1 MCSSVL
7 RTIIQS
13 VLTWWRAGGCL
24 NSLPNRGRVE
34 SHINSFLSITSK
46 KISLWKFS
54 YPKQA
59 PNFSKKLL
67 KDPSLL
73 LPLGNSH
80 SSLAGSITD
89 FFTETWMLY
98 SRSQSTYILNVLLSL
113 SITTIVCGTQNSLH
127 WKFMPS
133 FSFQNLTLLP
143 LASCNCNFNL
153 SVIYN
158 LLCCTFCWK

>member
-1 MCSSVL
+1 M

-13 VLTWWRAGGCL
+13 VLTWWRASGCG
-24 NSLPNRGRVE
+24 NSLPYRGRVE
-34 SHINSFLSITSK
+34 SHINSFLSITSE

-89 FFTETWMLY
+89 FFTENFDAILKITEHLY
-98 SRSQSTYILNVLLSL
+98 LKCASFFIYHNNSLWDTKQSTLKIHAIIQLS
-113 SITTIVCGTQNSLH
+113 
-127 WKFMPS
+127 KF
-133 FSFQNLTLLP
+133 
-143 LASCNCNFNL
+143 NFTSTRL
-153 SVIYN
+153 MQ
-158 LLCCTFCWK
+158 L